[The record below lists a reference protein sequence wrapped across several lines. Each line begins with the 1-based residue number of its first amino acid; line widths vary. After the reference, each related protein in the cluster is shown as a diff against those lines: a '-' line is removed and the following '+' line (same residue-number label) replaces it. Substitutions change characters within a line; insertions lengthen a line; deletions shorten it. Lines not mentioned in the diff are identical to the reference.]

1 MDQRRTPEAIA
12 RYLAATSTEVT
23 IRGAEPRF
31 LHEGEVAFLMLH
43 GWGASAESLRFLA
56 EGVAAAG
63 YSVLVPTLPGH
74 GTTPIQMMAT
84 GPLDWIAAARAA
96 LHVLGGYFERI
107 YVLGVSMGGT
117 LTLQL
122 ASLERAALSG
132 IITVNAPIF
141 FDRPHFA
148 TELMSGAP
156 DGMLPAW
163 SGPDFIGPAVSEITY
178 PARSRKSGIDL
189 MVMAA
194 LAREALPLIE
204 APLLVVQSVHDH
216 IVPKANADEILA
228 RAGST
233 RKSVTWLE
241 QSYHMS
247 QLDLD
252 RDQVIVRSLN
262 FVQSLEQ
269 VASAKGGGEPVE
281 F

>member
-1 MDQRRTPEAIA
+1 MDQRRTPDAIA
-12 RYLAATSTEVT
+12 SYLAATSTAVT
-23 IRGAEPRF
+23 IPGAEPSF
-31 LHEGEVAFLMLH
+31 LPGGEAAFLMLH

-63 YSVLVPTLPGH
+63 YAVLAPTLPGH

-84 GPLDWIAAARAA
+84 GPLDWIAAAREA
-96 LHVLGGYFERI
+96 LHLLGGYFERI
-107 YVLGVSMGGT
+107 YVLGVSMGGA

-141 FDRPHFA
+141 FNRPPFA
-148 TELMSGAP
+148 TELMSGPP

-163 SGPDFIGPAVSEITY
+163 SGPDFVGPTVSEITY
-178 PARSRKSGIDL
+178 PERSRKSGIDL
-189 MVMAA
+189 MAMAA
-194 LAREALPLIE
+194 LAREALPLIA
-204 APLLVVQSVHDH
+204 APLLVIQSVHDH
-216 IVPKANADEILA
+216 IVPKANGDEILA
-228 RAGST
+228 RAGSS

-252 RDQVIVRSLN
+252 RDQVIFRSLN
-262 FVQSLEQ
+262 FVQSLEH
-269 VASAKGGGEPVE
+269 VASAKGVGRAS
-281 F
+281 